1 MTSRIPFALDSRDKK
16 LLGVCAGLGR
26 SFNID
31 PTFIRIGF
39 AAAPLLPVITIWNVI
54 VIYLICA
61 GVGAIAK
68 GRLSLPERRTERRSD
83 YERMADYGPRHSI
96 HDLRTKLD
104 ATDRRLMA
112 IDDHLHSADSDAL
125 AREIEAL
132 RRDDSKTEK
141 ETN

>member
-39 AAAPLLPVITIWNVI
+39 VAAPLLPFISIWNAI
-54 VIYLICA
+54 VVYLICA
-61 GVGAIAK
+61 GVGVIAK
-68 GRLSLPERRTERRSD
+68 NRLDRPSLRDRRSE
-83 YERMADYGPRHSI
+83 YERMGDSGRRTSI

-104 ATDRRLMA
+104 AADRRMMA

-132 RRDDSKTEK
+132 RRSDSKPEK

>member
-26 SFNID
+26 SFNVD

-39 AAAPLLPVITIWNVI
+39 AAAPLLPLITIWNVI
-54 VIYLICA
+54 CIYLICA
-61 GVGAIAK
+61 ALGAIAK
-68 GRLSLPERRTERRSD
+68 GRLNRPRQVDRRSD
-83 YERMADYGPRHSI
+83 YERMGDYGRRTSI
-96 HDLRTKLD
+96 HELRTKLD
-104 ATDRRLMA
+104 TTDRRLMA

-132 RRDDSKTEK
+132 RRDDTKPEK